1 MQTRRQSMF
10 EAIINIL
17 VGFSINMVLNCSVF
31 PLFGWHISLSQNLA
45 LGAIYTVVSIIRSYC
60 LRRFFNKAHAPKH
73 TADDVH
79 LGVGV

>member
-17 VGFSINMVLNCSVF
+17 VGFSINMVLNFSVF

-45 LGAIYTVVSIIRSYC
+45 LGAVYTVVSIIRSYC
-60 LRRFFNKAHAPKH
+60 LRRFFNKAHALKH

-79 LGVGV
+79 LGIGV